1 MIEIILVVHLILA
14 ISIVV
19 LVLLQRS
26 EGGAL
31 GIGGSGNIGGM
42 MSGRTAG
49 NILTKATAG
58 LAAGFMATSLT
69 LTILAGQ
76 SGERRSLV
84 EDIQDTPTTN
94 QPLKPPGPQVPTSN

>member
-1 MIEIILVVHLILA
+1 MIEVILVVHLILA

-31 GIGGSGNIGGM
+31 GIGGSGNVGGM
-42 MSGRTAG
+42 MSGRTAS

-76 SGERRSLV
+76 GGERRSIV
-84 EDIQDTPTTN
+84 EDIQGAPAAN
-94 QPLKPPGPQVPTSN
+94 QPVQPTGPQVPTSQ